1 LSSESQ
7 ALLDAAVDAVILI
20 THQGIVEAFNTSAV
34 RLFGYST
41 DEIIGRNVKL
51 LMTDEDAKSH
61 DAHLERYVRTGQS
74 RVIGIGREVVA
85 RRKDGSVFPVFLS
98 IGRISGS
105 DPPRFVG
112 FLQDITLRKQAM
124 AAIEEERERSSQTR
138 ERMLHVARMA
148 TMGEMASGISHEV
161 NQPLAAIANFAQA
174 ASRMLGQPGTD
185 LGDVRGA
192 LDQIAAQALRAGKII
207 HHLRKLVGA
216 RDSHREPTDINE
228 LIRETDSLT
237 RADAREHNVQVRLEL
252 TPGLPQLLLDR
263 IQIQQVMLNLLRNA
277 IDALAQASAS
287 PREVSI
293 RSTLTRDGDV
303 AIAVG
308 DNGSGVA
315 KEMLPKLFMPFT
327 TNKTHGTGLGLAM
340 SRTIVEAHRGRLEY
354 QSNIPRGSLFM
365 LTLPH

>member
-1 LSSESQ
+1 M
-7 ALLDAAVDAVILI
+7 LDAAVDAVILI

-34 RLFGYST
+34 RLFGYTT
-41 DEIIGRNVKL
+41 DEIIGRNVRL
-51 LMTDEDAKSH
+51 LMTDQDAESH

-74 RVIGIGREVVA
+74 RVLGIGREVVA
-85 RRKDGSVFPVFLS
+85 RRKDGSQFPAFLS

-105 DPPRFVG
+105 NPPRFVG

-124 AAIEEERERSSQTR
+124 AAIEEERERSNQTR

-174 ASRMLGQPGTD
+174 ASRMLRQSDSD
-185 LGDVRGA
+185 LGDVRNA

-207 HHLRKLVGA
+207 HHLRKLVGT

-228 LIRETDSLT
+228 LVRETDSLT
-237 RADAREHNVQVRLEL
+237 RADAREHDVQVRLEL
-252 TPGLPQLLLDR
+252 TPGLPQLLIDR

-277 IDALAQASAS
+277 IDALAHAGIAS
-287 PREVSI
+287 REVSI
-293 RSTLTRDGDV
+293 RSALTPDGDV
-303 AIAVG
+303 TVMVG
-308 DNGSGVA
+308 DNGTGVA

-354 QSNIPRGSLFM
+354 QSNVPCGSLFM